1 MRRSR
6 LDHGEGRGTLGWF
19 AAEIVVIVAGVLIAL
34 TIDSWWSAREDA
46 DRGRAYLV
54 RIEEDLRAD
63 VGALETRL
71 AYNAGVQRFLDAA
84 EAHLVTGTMRD
95 GSAWRTVVA
104 YWHASQIW
112 PYVSTT
118 RTYDEMR
125 NSGDL
130 GLIRDPD
137 LRAALATYYS
147 ESEVS
152 QGRWIFGLIPEY
164 RTQIRGLTPLTVQRY
179 MIEACSRQDAYDNQ
193 VLTDCDPPISE
204 ADASDLLARYRAA
217 PGILENLRYWGAN
230 LNVSDT
236 IMGLTR
242 GVATKLAERVG
253 SAASG
258 GAGAS
263 RESGEDS

>member
-1 MRRSR
+1 MRRFR

-34 TIDSWWSAREDA
+34 TIDSWWGAREDA
-46 DRGRAYLV
+46 ARGRAYLA

-63 VGALETRL
+63 ADGLDKRL
-71 AYNAGVQRFLDAA
+71 VYNERVQRFLDAA
-84 EAHLVTGTMRD
+84 EAHAVKGTLRD
-95 GSAWRTVVA
+95 GSPWRTVVA

-125 NSGDL
+125 NAGDL

-137 LRAALATYYS
+137 LRAELTTYYS

-164 RTQIRGLTPLTVQRY
+164 RTRIRGLTPLAVQRY
-179 MIEACSRQDAYDNQ
+179 MIEACSRQDAYDDQ
-193 VLTDCDPPISE
+193 VLTDCDAPIPDAE
-204 ADASDLLARYRAA
+204 ARELLARYRAA
-217 PGILENLRYWGAN
+217 PGLLEDLRSWGAN

-236 IMGLTR
+236 IMLLTR
-242 GVATKLAERVG
+242 GVATALADRTG
-253 SAASG
+253 AA
-258 GAGAS
+258 A
-263 RESGEDS
+263 D

>member
-1 MRRSR
+1 MRRPR
-6 LDHGEGRGTLGWF
+6 RERREGRGTLGWF
-19 AAEIVVIVAGVLIAL
+19 AAEILVIVAGVLIAL

-46 DRGRAYLV
+46 ARGRAYLS

-63 VGALETRL
+63 VEGLEKRL
-71 AYNAGVQRFLDAA
+71 AYNDRVQRFLDAA
-84 EAHLVTGTMRD
+84 ELHAVAGTMRD

-125 NSGDL
+125 NAGDL
-130 GLIRDPD
+130 GLVRDAD
-137 LRAALATYYS
+137 IRAALATYYS

-152 QGRWIFGLIPEY
+152 QGRWIFGLVPEY
-164 RTQIRGLTPLTVQRY
+164 RTRIRGLTPLAVQRY
-179 MIEACSRQDAYDNQ
+179 MIAECSRQDAYDEQ
-193 VLTDCDPPISE
+193 LLTDCASPIPE
-204 ADASDLLARYRAA
+204 AEARDLLARYRAA
-217 PGILENLRYWGAN
+217 PGLLEDLRSWGAN

-242 GVATKLAERVG
+242 GVATKLADRVG
-253 SAASG
+253 AAASG
-258 GAGAS
+258 PSTGEPRGA
-263 RESGEDS
+263 